1 VEDEIGIRHGQAQP
15 RNADVHVQELE
26 LAIASDIR

>member
-15 RNADVHVQELE
+15 GIAGVHVEELE
-26 LAIASDIR
+26 LAIASGIR